1 MADCQ
6 SRFIEL
12 FGDPVSNPKDWNV
25 EALGKRCRIITGNT
39 PPRSEPDNYGEYIE
53 WIKSDNINTP
63 FTFITEAQERLSET
77 GFEKCR
83 FVEAGSI
90 LMTCIAGSINC
101 IGNVAVTNR
110 RVAFNQQINA
120 IVPEQ
125 DEVLYLYWL
134 MQLSN
139 LEKML
144 LPDNIIEHLD
154 NNGLN
159 CSYDNLHILSSDRN
173 KGKAFLIDKE
183 ADKFH
188 GIPLFITDV
197 FYSHNRRYYQ
207 MQITFNYD
215 LRFDVRGLRPIH
227 IETFFFQYDSFN
239 NLFIDWM
246 YVFECRESGVVDIR
260 KFHADR
266 VFAKNRPQIVIKPEE
281 QDYVIIQR
289 DGQYYLRLCTD
300 PGKGLSI
307 ILKTGYT
314 DLENIESP
322 PKN

>member
-1 MADCQ
+1 MTGAVIKLHEISSGIRCSTMGADKMKATEIG
-6 SRFIEL
+6 SVIEL
-12 FGDPVSNPKDWNV
+12 SRDQWDGHKAYISDYPGLL
-25 EALGKRCRIITGNT
+25 EAVQKYTWTYSGGEHPYL
-39 PPRSEPDNYGEYIE
+39 RSSKLKTSLHKFVLAFLYGA
-53 WIKSDNINTP
+53 D
-63 FTFITEAQERLSET
+63 
-77 GFEKCR
+77 
-83 FVEAGSI
+83 
-90 LMTCIAGSINC
+90 
-101 IGNVAVTNR
+101 
-110 RVAFNQQINA
+110 
-120 IVPEQ
+120 
-125 DEVLYLYWL
+125 
-134 MQLSN
+134 N

-300 PGKGLSI
+300 PG
-307 ILKTGYT
+307 
-314 DLENIESP
+314 
-322 PKN
+322 